1 VEVTEEA
8 AERDK
13 GERELSNGRK
23 KNQGGGWF
31 MINFEPD
38 FLFHQAKKFT
48 FIYRRWK
55 RDISSLLMSNLGF

>member
-23 KNQGGGWF
+23 KK
-31 MINFEPD
+31 P
-38 FLFHQAKKFT
+38 
-48 FIYRRWK
+48 RRGLVC
-55 RDISSLLMSNLGF
+55 DQF